1 MATPT
6 VKTTYALDLK
16 TIRSLE
22 GLAQAWNVSRS
33 EALRRAIRASA
44 EVVSGAPPEPV
55 DTLDRLQKAVRL
67 GPQAAERWSTG
78 VRAHRRASSL
88 RRERR
93 PR

>member
-6 VKTTYALDLK
+6 VKTTYALDLQ

-22 GLAQAWNVSRS
+22 RLARRWNVSRS

-44 EVVSGAPPEPV
+44 EVVSGAPLESV
-55 DTLDRLQKAVRL
+55 DALDRLQRALRL
-67 GPQAAERWSTG
+67 EPQAAERWSAA
-78 VRAHRRASSL
+78 VRAQRRASSL
-88 RRERR
+88 RGEQR